1 MAWRGHWQLVSGI
14 AQPLLLF
21 PPQAL
26 EEDAA
31 ATQRRMDAANA
42 LISALGGEEVRW
54 KAQAAQF
61 SDTINRLIGD
71 CAIASRCTGRP
82 DGRQRCCAGDA
93 CVLLL
98 PHLRILSLIY
108 CALPSPSSSSGQ
120 LCVLP
125 RPLQQGVPRAAA
137 HPRLLRHLRAPGH
150 PLHQGPGGGPW
161 VWAGT
166 LEGRA
171 AACCNFRWQPWHR
184 CAPRPSALIPL
195 ANPRLRPAGRQLP
208 G

>member
-71 CAIASRCTGRP
+71 CAIACRCAGRSDGRP
-82 DGRQRCCAGDA
+82 RGAALVMRAHPARDSLA
-93 CVLLL
+93 CVS
-98 PHLRILSLIY
+98 SLTL
-108 CALPSPSSSSGQ
+108 AAHVPRPSLSSSAQ

-125 RPLQQGVPRAAA
+125 GPLQQGVP
-137 HPRLLRHLRAPGH
+137 
-150 PLHQGPGGGPW
+150 
-161 VWAGT
+161 
-166 LEGRA
+166 
-171 AACCNFRWQPWHR
+171 
-184 CAPRPSALIPL
+184 
-195 ANPRLRPAGRQLP
+195 
-208 G
+208 